1 MADRCMPLADG
12 TYSLSSPFGT
22 RNGSPHRGLDFA
34 AKDGTPIYAAQ
45 AGTVAHLGPAD
56 GFGQWIVID
65 HPADAGGG
73 TTVYGHMWNAFATG
87 LRAGARVR
95 AGQLIAFVGNNGDT
109 TGPHLHFEVHPT
121 VWAAGSQ
128 IDPAPWLRGSENPG
142 VLAPAPIPP
151 AAPAPAPAP
160 PPGGNT
166 VGDPVWLPEALRP
179 AVSNLV
185 EYPGW
190 RQRGHGDFK
199 DIRGVMVHHTG
210 GPASARSIADGRPDL
225 AGPLSQLHIARDG
238 TVTIIAAGVAWHAG
252 SGSYPWLPTNMGNWH
267 LIGIEC
273 EWPYRGG
280 IGERNAH
287 EEPWRREQILA
298 IRNTCAALLQW
309 LRFGTDRLIG
319 HKDYAGRAQ
328 GKWDPGNMSMPW
340 LRGEVEKDMSGF
352 AFPGEDRPRPII
364 VDSGLPPVPLP
375 PAPAPAVAGVLLHRG
390 MNGPAVRRLQEVLR
404 RWYSKLAVDGDFG
417 PATEAA
423 VRDFQRLRPPLDADG
438 VVGPATAQRLG
449 L

>member
-1 MADRCMPLADG
+1 MPLADG
-12 TYSLSSPFGT
+12 TYSLASPFGP
-22 RNGSPHRGLDFA
+22 RAGGMHRGMDFA
-34 AKDGTPIYAAQ
+34 AKDGTPIYAVQ
-45 AGTVAHLGPAD
+45 AGTVAHIGSAS
-56 GFGQWIVID
+56 GFGQWIVLD
-65 HPADAGGG
+65 HDQDDGAG

-87 LRAGARVR
+87 LKLGARVR
-95 AGQLIAFVGNNGDT
+95 AGQLIAYVGNNGDT

-128 IDPAPWLRGSENPG
+128 IDPAPWLYGARNPG
-142 VLAPAPIPP
+142 VLSPAPTPP

-179 AVSNLV
+179 AVAQLV

-225 AGPLSQLHIARDG
+225 AGPLSQLHISRDG
-238 TVTIIAAGVAWHAG
+238 VVTIIAAGVAWHAG
-252 SGSYPWLPTNMGNWH
+252 AGSYPWLPANMGNWH

-280 IGERNAH
+280 IGERNAAD
-287 EEPWRREQILA
+287 EPWRRAQILA

-309 LRFGTDRLIG
+309 LRFGVDRLIG

-340 LRGEVEKDMSGF
+340 LRGEVEKDMAGF
-352 AFPGEDRPRPII
+352 AFPGEDGPRPII
-364 VDSGLPPVPLP
+364 VDSGLPPVALP

-390 MNGPAVRRLQEVLR
+390 MTGPDVARLQTLLR
-404 RWYSKLAVDGDFG
+404 RWYSQLVADGDYG

-449 L
+449 F